1 MKLAGHVWDAAVVI
15 TRMRYKNR
23 AVLGMVRSRFGCF
36 VDTKMPSVGRHV
48 RQFELT
54 GHSETSTIVQEDA
67 IHRVLERKYNTVAGS
82 RGLGTLTGGTH
93 EHKTVETVYLA

>member
-1 MKLAGHVWDAAVVI
+1 
-15 TRMRYKNR
+15 MRYKNR

-54 GHSETSTIVQEDA
+54 GHSETSTIVQKDA
-67 IHRVLERKYNTVAGS
+67 IHRVSGRNFLSRKYNTVAGS